1 MNTIELLQ
9 HLRNL
14 DVHLT
19 VQDGKLGCNAPK
31 GVLTPDL
38 TAELKARKIEL
49 IEFLSRTAESVF
61 SRPVPVT
68 RQSEFTPSPG
78 QQRLWFLDQLDAGN
92 AAYNIAGGLR
102 FQGALDPW
110 VLERALREIVSRH
123 EALRTSIVNVD
134 GSARAVVRAVAD
146 WALEHCSLRERPE
159 GERLEAVRAL
169 AAEHA
174 AERFD
179 LRSAPLI
186 RGKLIELD
194 TEDHVLLISIHHVAA
209 DGWSLSVLGDELVQL
224 YRAFLEGRPSP
235 LEELPFQYG
244 DYAQWQRQ
252 NLEGGVMQSEV
263 PYWKKKLSGTLPV
276 IELPGD
282 RAAAAAKASL
292 GASIRQTLPAGL
304 ADDIRRLS
312 LTANVTPFTTL
323 LAAFKLLLS
332 RYTRQTD
339 IIVGSA
345 TAGRNRP
352 EFEKLI
358 GLFISNL
365 VLRTDLSGDPPA
377 RELLA
382 RVQETLLGASAHE
395 NVPLDFLAE
404 TLQPNRDLARPPLFQ
419 VMFVMQN
426 TPHAKLELPGLTIR
440 SFEVGTG
447 AARFDLAVDVIEK
460 DSTFDLRWEYN
471 AGLFQ
476 ASTME
481 RMQGHFQRLLEGITA
496 HPGLPISQMKMLA
509 EQEERQFEQMAAGP
523 RMEEPGVCLH
533 ELFEQQAAKTPGSI
547 AVQCGDEQIT
557 YSALDAR
564 ANRLAG
570 RLRALGVKRDS
581 LVALCLEPCIGMVV
595 ALLSV
600 LKAGGAYV
608 PLDPDYP
615 QSRVAFM
622 LEDSQAPVL
631 ITQEHLLPDVSMA
644 GLQVIR
650 LGRDEEAPLP
660 ASSPGWTKADADSL
674 AYVIYTSGSTGNPKG
689 VEITHRSLVNLLL
702 SMQREPGMSADDR
715 LLAITTLSFDIAG
728 LEIYLPLISGARL
741 VLAPRIVRADGA
753 ALGGLLSGCG
763 ATVMQATPATWR
775 LLLESGWKGTPGLKI
790 LCGGEALPRELAA
803 RLIDTGSE
811 VWNLYGPTETT
822 IWSTIHRVAP
832 GAGTVPIGKPIANTQ
847 AYVLDAAGQLA
858 PQNVPGEL
866 FIGGAGVARGYLRR
880 PELTREKFVENPF
893 RAGQRLYRTGDLV
906 RWHPDGGLEYMARL
920 DHQVKLRGFRIELG
934 EIEAALRE
942 QPGVREAAVSVR
954 EDTPGDQRLVA
965 YLVMRERGAVDTAP
979 LREALLGRLPDYMVP
994 GRFVFLDALPLT
1006 PNRKLDRSALPA
1018 PSNETDAPAHY
1029 VAPRT
1034 ESEREVAA
1042 IWADLLKREKIGVHD
1057 NFFDL
1062 GGHSL
1067 LAVQLQSRLARKFQ
1081 REISIVDLFQ
1091 RPTVSAIAAFLNS
1104 QGETAAQA

>member
-9 HLRNL
+9 HLRSL

-49 IEFLSRTAESVF
+49 IEFLSRTAESAF
-61 SRPVPVT
+61 SRPVP
-68 RQSEFTPSPG
+68 RSGQSEFTPSPG
-78 QQRLWFLDQLDAGN
+78 QQRLWFLDQLDTSN

-102 FQGALDPW
+102 FHGVLNHL

-134 GSARAVVRAVAD
+134 GSAKAVVHAAAH
-146 WALEHCSLRERPE
+146 WSLEHCSLLDMPE
-159 GERLEAVRAL
+159 GERLDAVRAM
-169 AAEHA
+169 AAAHA

-179 LRSAPLI
+179 LRSSPLI

-194 TEDHVLLISIHHVAA
+194 AEDHVLLISMHHVAA
-209 DGWSLSVLGDELVQL
+209 DGWSLSVLGDELAQL
-224 YRAFLEGRPSP
+224 YQAFLEDKPSP

-252 NLEGGVMQSEV
+252 NLEGGVMQSEI
-263 PYWKKKLSGTLPV
+263 PYWRNKLAGTLPV
-276 IELPGD
+276 IELPVD
-282 RAAAAAKASL
+282 REAAPAKASF
-292 GASIRQTLPAGL
+292 GSSMRQTLPAGL
-304 ADDIRRLS
+304 ADDVRRLS
-312 LTANVTPFTTL
+312 LAANATPFTTL

-358 GLFISNL
+358 GLFINNL
-365 VLRTDLSGDPPA
+365 VLRTDLSGDPSA
-377 RELLA
+377 RELVA
-382 RVQETLLGASAHE
+382 RVQETFLGASAHE
-395 NVPLDFLAE
+395 NVSLDFLAE
-404 TLQPNRDLARPPLFQ
+404 TLQPNRDLSRPPLFQ

-426 TPHAKLELPGLTIR
+426 TPPAKLELPGLTIR

-447 AARFDLAVDVIEK
+447 AARFDLTIDVIEK
-460 DSTFDLRWEYN
+460 NDTFELRWEYN
-471 AGLFQ
+471 AGLFH

-481 RMQGHFQRLLEGITA
+481 RMQGHFQRLLEGIA
-496 HPGLPISQMKMLA
+496 AEPGLPISQLKMLA
-509 EQEERQFEQMAAGP
+509 KGEERQFEQMAAGP
-523 RMEEPGVCLH
+523 WMEEPGICLH
-533 ELFEQQAAKTPGSI
+533 ELFERQAAKTPDAI
-547 AVQCGDEQIT
+547 AVQGGEEQIT
-557 YSALDAR
+557 YAALNAR
-564 ANRLAG
+564 ANRLAS

-581 LVALCLEPCIGMVV
+581 LVALCLEPSGGMVV
-595 ALLSV
+595 ALLAV

-615 QSRVAFM
+615 QARAAFM
-622 LEDSQAPVL
+622 LQDSQAPVL
-631 ITQEHLLPDVSMA
+631 ITQEHLLPAVSMA

-650 LGRDEEAPLP
+650 LGRDEEAPMP
-660 ASSPGWTKADADSL
+660 ASNSAWTKADAESL
-674 AYVIYTSGSTGNPKG
+674 AYVIYTSGSTGKPKG
-689 VEITHRSLVNLLL
+689 VAITHRSVVNLLL
-702 SMQREPGMSADDR
+702 SMQRQPGMSADDR

-741 VLAPRIVRADGA
+741 VLAPRAVRADGA
-753 ALGGLLSGCG
+753 ALSGLLSGCG

-775 LLLESGWKGTPGLKI
+775 LLLESGWNGTPGLKI
-790 LCGGEALPRELAA
+790 LCGGEALPRELAT
-803 RLIDTGSE
+803 RLVTTGSE

-822 IWSTIHRVAP
+822 IWSTIHRVTPAT
-832 GAGTVPIGKPIANTQ
+832 GTVPIGKPIANTQ
-847 AYVLDAAGQLA
+847 AYVLDAAGQLT
-858 PQNVPGEL
+858 PENVPGEL
-866 FIGGAGVARGYLRR
+866 FLGGAGVARGYLRR
-880 PELTREKFVENPF
+880 PELTQEKFVENPF
-893 RAGQRLYRTGDLV
+893 RAGERLYRTGDLV
-906 RWHPDGGLEYMARL
+906 RWRPDDGLEYVARL

-934 EIEAALRE
+934 EIESALRE
-942 QPGVREAAVSVR
+942 QPGVKEAAVSVR
-954 EDTPGDQRLVA
+954 EDTAGDQRLVA
-965 YLVMRERGAVDTAP
+965 YLVMRERGTVDTAA

-1006 PNRKLDRSALPA
+1006 PNRKLDRNALPA
-1018 PSNETDAPAHY
+1018 PSSEMDASAHY

-1042 IWADLLKREKIGVHD
+1042 IWANLLKREKIGVHD

-1067 LAVQLQSRLARKFQ
+1067 LAVQLQSRLVRKFQ

-1104 QGETAAQA
+1104 QAEAAVQA